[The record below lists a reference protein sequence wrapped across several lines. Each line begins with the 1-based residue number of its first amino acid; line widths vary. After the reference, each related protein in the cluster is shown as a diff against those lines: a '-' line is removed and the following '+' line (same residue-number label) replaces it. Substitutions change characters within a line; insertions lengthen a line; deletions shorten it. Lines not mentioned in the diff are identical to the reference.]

1 MNDTSVHLACTND
14 DDDDN
19 RDVIISHENV
29 IIIPIAFDSA
39 VSLLA
44 VYCCLRRVNG
54 RVECK

>member
-1 MNDTSVHLACTND
+1 MNNISVHLACTND
-14 DDDDN
+14 DVDDN
-19 RDVIISHENV
+19 RDNSISHENV
-29 IIIPIAFDSA
+29 NIIPIAFDYA